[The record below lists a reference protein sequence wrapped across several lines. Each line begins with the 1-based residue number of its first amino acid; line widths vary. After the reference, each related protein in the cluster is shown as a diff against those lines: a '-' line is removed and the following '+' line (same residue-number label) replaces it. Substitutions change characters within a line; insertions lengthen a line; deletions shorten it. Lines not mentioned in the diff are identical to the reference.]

1 MPRVDAVRRRGR
13 SLLVDFD
20 DGSALRCDR
29 DFLPGRRLAV
39 GQEVEAAILAR
50 VVREAA
56 RHDAERMALRWLAV
70 RPRSRTELRGRL
82 RGAGIAGDVAEETL
96 GRLAEQGYLDDHA
109 FAEAWVDRRQRS
121 RPRSQRMLRS
131 ELRQQGVEA
140 DLAEA
145 VTADIDDEATAL
157 DIAVGQRGRFDRDE
171 WEAYRQR
178 TGGLLLRRGFAG
190 GLSERALR
198 SAWAPP
204 SPVGRG

>member
-1 MPRVDAVRRRGR
+1 MPRVEAVRRRGR
-13 SLLVDFD
+13 SLRVDFD
-20 DGSALRCDR
+20 DGTSLRCDR
-29 DFLPGRRLAV
+29 DFLPGRRLAE
-39 GQEVEAAILAR
+39 GQEIEAAILTR
-50 VVREAA
+50 VVWQAA
-56 RHDAERMALRWLAV
+56 RHDAERAALRLLAV
-70 RPRSRTELRGRL
+70 RPRSRTELRRRL
-82 RGAGIAGDVAEETL
+82 RGAGIGEEVVEETL
-96 GRLAEQGYLDDHA
+96 ERLAEQGYLDDRA

-121 RPRSQRMLRS
+121 RPRSRRMLRS

-157 DIAVGQRGRFDRDE
+157 AIAVGQRGRFAREE

-198 SAWAPP
+198 AAWAPP
-204 SPVGRG
+204 APVGRA